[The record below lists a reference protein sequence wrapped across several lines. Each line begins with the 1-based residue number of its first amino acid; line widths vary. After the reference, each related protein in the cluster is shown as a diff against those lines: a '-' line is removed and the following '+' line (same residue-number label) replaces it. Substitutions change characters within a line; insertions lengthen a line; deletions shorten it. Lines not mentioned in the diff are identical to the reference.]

1 MRATTIAD
9 LSSARVLTDDEL
21 RAILTPAKLP
31 WDAFITFSDLKR
43 AGLVKSYDGLN
54 RLQAV
59 GFPEGRWLSPNRR
72 VWYPQDVA
80 RYLAALP
87 TERPK
92 LPPEMKRRRP
102 PNAERVKP
110 AKRSAKRPAKRGSR

>member
-1 MRATTIAD
+1 MRATPIAD
-9 LSSARVLTDDEL
+9 LSARVLSDDEL

-31 WDAFITFSDLKR
+31 YDAFITFADLKR
-43 AGLVKSYDGLN
+43 AGLVKDYGALT

-80 RYLAALP
+80 RYLSALP
-87 TERPK
+87 TERPQ

-102 PNAERVKP
+102 PNAQRPKPVKRS
-110 AKRSAKRPAKRGSR
+110 AKRSAKRVRR

>member
-1 MRATTIAD
+1 MRATPIAD
-9 LSSARVLTDDEL
+9 LSARVLSDDEL

-31 WDAFITFSDLKR
+31 WDAFITFADLKR

-72 VWYPQDVA
+72 IWSPQAVA
-80 RYLAALP
+80 CYLSALP

-92 LPPEMKRRRP
+92 LPATMKRRRP
-102 PNAERVKP
+102 PNAQRPKSV
-110 AKRSAKRPAKRGSR
+110 KRSARTAKRVRR